1 MDILKMTT
9 SVNKKWPSRLMLAM
23 NWGGY
28 FSCAPPRAFLKVTVK
43 YFFVIV
49 VGGKEAVHEVK
60 GLGFESHGAQIF
72 FSGMDPLVPVVAT
85 RTKAWDL

>member
-1 MDILKMTT
+1 M
-9 SVNKKWPSRLMLAM
+9 
-23 NWGGY
+23 
-28 FSCAPPRAFLKVTVK
+28 
-43 YFFVIV
+43 